1 MEAFLF
7 VRSWGR
13 WQSPCLAGIAALTTM
28 LAACGEDS
36 PASPAGGDGDDP
48 PNTDVVSCVPSG
60 SVAGWRFTRFGVG
73 TKPAIAVG
81 TDGTVHATFMSE
93 AISGWVLYASLS
105 AGASSPG
112 QSELI
117 ANGYFYGPIDIL
129 LADDGQPRILYHD
142 HDREDQVLAIRSG
155 SSFTL
160 QPMTNVGHDGWYGTG
175 VIGPD
180 GTLHTAT
187 YDPSGFLGR
196 GLNYGGW
203 DGSNW
208 DIELAAPGSFD
219 YAGGT
224 AIVYTPD
231 GIHAAFFDD
240 VAGVG
245 KIATRGGPNT
255 WTVSTIE
262 LLGGRS
268 EIGRF
273 PDMEV
278 DPDGSTLHL
287 VYLAM
292 DASGGGV
299 IRYAKGTPGAF
310 EFQDLIS
317 VTDFTIG
324 FGGARDIATLDLTE
338 NGEPIVAIQTRSEMT
353 VLRVGTQEVETLAQ
367 FQAQSGIQ
375 FLQQTEVV
383 VDGSGQV
390 HVIWWQTGEAPGTV
404 CHGQLGGG

>member
-1 MEAFLF
+1 METFLF
-7 VRSWGR
+7 VRSWEV
-13 WQSPCLAGIAALTTM
+13 WQRPCLAGIAALTTV
-28 LAACGEDS
+28 LAACGGDS
-36 PASPAGGDGDDP
+36 PASPADGPASPGDE
-48 PNTDVVSCVPSG
+48 NVVCVPSG
-60 SVAGWRFTRFGVG
+60 SVAGWRFTRFSAG

-93 AISGWVLYASLS
+93 SMSGWVRYASLS

-142 HDREDQVLAIRSG
+142 HDREDQVLAVRSG
-155 SSFTL
+155 SRFTL
-160 QPMTNVGHDGWYGTG
+160 QPMTNVGHDGWYNTG

-187 YDPSGFLGR
+187 YDPSGFSGR
-196 GLNYGGW
+196 GLNYGRW
-203 DGSNW
+203 DGSSW

-262 LLGGRS
+262 PLGGRS

-287 VYLAM
+287 VYLAV

-299 IRYAKGTPGAF
+299 IRYAKGTVGAF
-310 EFQDLIS
+310 EFRDLMS

-324 FGGARDIATLDLTE
+324 FGGARDIATLDLTD

-353 VLRVGTQEVETLAQ
+353 VLRVGTQEMETLAQ

-375 FLQQTEVV
+375 FMQQTEVV
-383 VDGSGQV
+383 TDGSGTV
-390 HVIWWQTGEAPGTV
+390 HVIWWQSGEEPGTV
-404 CHGQLGGG
+404 CHGQLGLG

>member
-7 VRSWGR
+7 VRSWER

-28 LAACGEDS
+28 LAACGGDS
-36 PASPAGGDGDDP
+36 PASPDDGEDM
-48 PNTDVVSCVPSG
+48 VASCVPSG
-60 SVAGWRFTRFGVG
+60 SIAGWQFTRVGVG
-73 TKPAIAVG
+73 AKPAIAVG
-81 TDGTVHATFMSE
+81 VDGTVHAAFMNE
-93 AISGWVLYASLS
+93 AMDGWVRYASLS

-112 QSELI
+112 SSEDI
-117 ANGYFYGPIDIL
+117 ANGYFYGPIDIVL
-129 LADDGQPRILYHD
+129 TDDGQPRILYHD

-155 SSFTL
+155 GGFTL
-160 QPMTNVGHDGWYGTG
+160 LPMTNVGHDGWYPTG
-175 VIGPD
+175 VVGPD

-187 YDPSGFLGR
+187 YDPSGFSGR

-208 DIELAAPGSFD
+208 NIELAAPGSFD
-219 YAGGT
+219 YKGGT

-231 GIHAAFFDD
+231 AIYAAFFDD

-245 KIATRGGPNT
+245 KIATRVGPNT

-262 LLGGRS
+262 PLGGRS
-268 EIGRF
+268 DVGRF

-287 VYLAM
+287 VYLAVE
-292 DASGGGV
+292 ASGGGV
-299 IRYAKGTPGAF
+299 IRYAKGTVGSF

-317 VTDFTIG
+317 VTDFTLG
-324 FGGARDIATLDLTE
+324 FSGARDIATLHLTE
-338 NGEPIVAIQTRSEMT
+338 NGEPIVAIQTRSETT
-353 VLRVGTQEVETLAQ
+353 VLRVGTQVVETLAQ
-367 FQAQSGIQ
+367 FQAQSGVT
-375 FLQQTEVV
+375 FMQQTEVV

-390 HVIWWQTGEAPGTV
+390 HVIWWQSGEDPGTV